1 MSENTSE
8 IDQVHD
14 LSDQNLEGQGPD
26 NFTEVIQKTLLI
38 SPKNDI
44 LFSRNNSNR
53 QSDLV
58 ESQEIEFESRS
69 VSLSSSLENL
79 IEYET
84 VTVVDP
90 FFILPQSCLSKLM
103 NFPPHIPK
111 PQGRITSESL
121 FQLGKEET
129 YLGIDEEAIKSF
141 EKSIFIEPNSSSF
154 TWKALL
160 VIRNPKLLQKVKTSW
175 CGRRKEPVSKITYK
189 ENLLKLSRLDESIE
203 KNWVL
208 MEMAAGQKLKIGK
221 YLEPWQYYASRILT
235 LDKYYGFL
243 AWGTTYCNLN
253 DHSGPAILQ
262 RIAETY
268 VAYPHAYL
276 NLWHYHYARKEY
288 LKSYNIIAECFVKAN
303 DVRFHNFSNLIYIL
317 YSKSL
322 CKLKRFTTA
331 LEMIQRKYEE
341 SDNNLLYLYQFGKIC
356 IKCKSKKFIV
366 SGLSALKEVLR
377 WVRDYPKVNFWF
389 AIACYKTGRL
399 LKAEKH
405 FHRVLYS
412 FNTKEIKI
420 STQVQKKLRKI
431 QVKKVEIQS
440 YKKKLSKEKF
450 PKLHDI
456 EEKHYVDSLKIMQAD
471 DFIQAGNIQK
481 SLEILEEVR
490 NHESFLLIYNKII
503 PNLPFEKSQSLLLEK
518 IDELKINTIPLYE
531 FINSCTLYAEFLK
544 HHELYDEAF
553 SVLKSILNF
562 YPKFNANVPYVKN
575 SNISM
580 ISVKLIG
587 LKNLFETSSSKKK
600 DLIIK
605 AAKGKSLD
613 FCGNFSKKSHKRVA
627 SLNNAPVSS
636 EGQDKSPEKQRAKSL
651 QTMISGFGVF
661 TSPKIL
667 LKCAEVLQ
675 RIPDSSEEVS
685 EILHDFLE
693 ICEKPFF
700 RSLASK
706 ILESV
711 SPSNIQ

>member
-14 LSDQNLEGQGPD
+14 LSDQYFEGQGPD

-38 SPKNDI
+38 SPKNAI

-53 QSDLV
+53 QSDLI
-58 ESQEIEFESRS
+58 ESQDIEFESRS

-84 VTVVDP
+84 VVVVDP

-103 NFPPHIPK
+103 NFPPHTPK

-121 FQLGKEET
+121 FQLGKEEV
-129 YLGIDEEAIKSF
+129 YLGLDLEATKSF
-141 EKSIFIEPNSSSF
+141 EKSIFIEANNLSF
-154 TWKALL
+154 IWKTLL
-160 VIRNPKLLQKVKTSW
+160 VIRNPKLLQKIEKSW

-189 ENLLKLSRLDESIE
+189 ENLVKLDKLDESIE
-203 KNWVL
+203 KNWAL

-221 YLEPWQYYASRILT
+221 YIEPWQYYASKILN

-243 AWGTTYCNLN
+243 AWGSTYCSLN
-253 DHSGPAILQ
+253 DVKGPAILQ
-262 RIAETY
+262 KIVETY
-268 VAYPHAYL
+268 VAYPHAYI

-303 DVRFHNFSNLIYIL
+303 DIRFHNFSNLIYIL

-341 SDNNLLYLYQFGKIC
+341 SDNNLLYLYHFGKIC

-389 AIACYKTGRL
+389 AVACYKTGRL
-399 LKAEKH
+399 NKAEKH

-412 FNTKEIKI
+412 LNTKEIKI

-456 EEKHYVDSLKIMQAD
+456 EEKHYVDSLKIMQAE

-481 SLEILEEVR
+481 SLDILEEVQ
-490 NHESFLLIYNKII
+490 NYESFLLIYNKII
-503 PNLPFEKSQSLLLEK
+503 PNLPFEKSQNLLLDK

-544 HHELYDEAF
+544 LHEFYDESF

-562 YPKFNANVPYVKN
+562 YPKFKANVPYIKN

-605 AAKGKSLD
+605 AVKGKSLD
-613 FCGNFSKKSHKRVA
+613 FCNNFSRKHHKRVA
-627 SLNNAPVSS
+627 SLNIAPANNEKSS
-636 EGQDKSPEKQRAKSL
+636 KSPEKQRAKSL

-661 TSPKIL
+661 TSPKVL

-675 RIPDSSEEVS
+675 KIPDSAEEVA

-700 RSLASK
+700 RNLASK
-706 ILESV
+706 ILETV
-711 SPSNIQ
+711 SACQD